1 MLPPLLAEVSRV
13 ALSVAMTFAL
23 GGGAETKHEGLRI
36 SIDVRDADATQI
48 ALAIVEGAGRQA
60 VAAPAGSCRL
70 TLKLRGVHWR
80 TAIDHVLKPCGL
92 AVDSDSEDDVLLIA
106 PLSTL
111 TERARQTRA
120 LAEARR
126 AGPTKREIVSV
137 RLSYAR
143 AEEMAEIVR
152 RTLPP
157 GAEVSVDSRTNTLII
172 VR

>member
-1 MLPPLLAEVSRV
+1 MLTATLAEVSRF
-13 ALSVAMTFAL
+13 ALSVAMALAL
-23 GGGAETKHEGLRI
+23 GSPEPSQDGLCI
-36 SIDVRDADATQI
+36 SLDVRDAEATEI
-48 ALAIVEGAGRQA
+48 ATAIVEAAGRQA
-60 VAAPAGSCRL
+60 VVAPAGSCRL
-70 TLKLRGVHWR
+70 TIKLRDVHWR

-92 AVDSDSEDDVLLIA
+92 TVDSDDGVLLIA
-106 PLSTL
+106 PISAL
-111 TERARQTRA
+111 TERARQMRA

-126 AGPTKREIVSV
+126 PSPAERRVTTL

-157 GAEVSVDSRTNTLII
+157 GAEVAVDARTNTLII